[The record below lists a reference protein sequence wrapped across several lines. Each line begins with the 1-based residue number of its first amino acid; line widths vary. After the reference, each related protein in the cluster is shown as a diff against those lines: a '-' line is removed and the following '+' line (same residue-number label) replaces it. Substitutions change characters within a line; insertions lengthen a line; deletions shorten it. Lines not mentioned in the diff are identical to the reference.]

1 MDYRTPEG
9 NILRTSR
16 TRAITV
22 HLEGHDEPGVFPST
36 ILDKQSPAVLDKYGY
51 RRMIYGTMP
60 DAAYWKPV
68 ESSDLSTPGLE
79 VVSYT
84 AQPRYTADQ
93 IATAMMEKYEAVAG
107 PVVEK
112 IRTKLAFYAAIGRA
126 AEEATWQ
133 ALYDQVRPK
142 YMEAVAAYQA
152 AASIQDEAEKYQA
165 FIDLYN
171 FLGDYTVQ
179 LPE

>member
-16 TRAITV
+16 TRTITV
-22 HLEGHDEPGVFPST
+22 QLEGHDRPGVFTST
-36 ILDKQSPAVLDKYGY
+36 ILDKQAPEVLAQYGY
-51 RRMIYGTMP
+51 RRVTYGPKP
-60 DAAYWKPV
+60 DQAYWKAV
-68 ESSDLSTPGLE
+68 ASSDLSTPGIE
-79 VVSYT
+79 IITYT
-84 AQPRYTADQ
+84 ATPRYTADQ
-93 IATAMMEKYEAVAG
+93 IATAMMEKYETVAG

-152 AASIQDEAEKYQA
+152 AAGIQDEAEKYQA

-171 FLGDYTVQ
+171 SLGDYTVQ

>member
-16 TRAITV
+16 TKMITV
-22 HLEGHDEPGVFPST
+22 QIDGADDPGSFPSI
-36 ILDKQSPAVLDKYGY
+36 ILDKQAPEVLAQHGY
-51 RRMIYGTMP
+51 RRVTYGPKP
-60 DAAYWKPV
+60 DTAYWKAV
-68 ESSDLSTPGLE
+68 ESSDLSTPGIE
-79 VVSYT
+79 VITYT
-84 AQPRYTADQ
+84 ATPKYAADQ
-93 IATAMMEKYEAVAG
+93 VATAMMEKYEAVAG
-107 PVVEK
+107 PTVEK

-126 AEEATWQ
+126 AEEAAWQ

-142 YMEAVAAYQA
+142 YQEAVAAYQA
-152 AASIQDEAEKYQA
+152 AMALPTEAEKYQA

-171 FLGDYTVQ
+171 SLGDYVVE